1 MLTPPAAPAT
11 TPSTTPPPT
20 PPSTPPSTPHAAPP
34 LARAGTVLA
43 AAVGLLAAVALVVL
57 LVASPAGVRE
67 SADPGAPVVP
77 YWAVLLPAAVALP
90 LVRVLPRRTPDL
102 TPAVVDGRRLGA
114 AVTAMLACALA
125 LPVVVA
131 VGDLAR
137 SEGYHLAKLVLLL
150 ALPGLVVLLT
160 RGALRT
166 VPARGAWRWWAPAVV
181 LVAWTLV
188 SQAAPWVQVPDYS
201 GYPVELV
208 VTAAVATAVTASIGE
223 EVFYRVWLQTRL
235 EALLGRWGG
244 IAVATLVFAL
254 MHVGTRQGQGPA
266 VEVAAALVVQGSFGL
281 TVGYLWSR
289 YRNAWLTIAVHLVAN
304 GFLVVVA
311 LAG

>member
-1 MLTPPAAPAT
+1 MT
-11 TPSTTPPPT
+11 TTPPHT
-20 PPSTPPSTPHAAPP
+20 
-34 LARAGTVLA
+34 RAGTRLACAVGALALVALGTLLVLA
-43 AAVGLLAAVALVVL
+43 
-57 LVASPAGVRE
+57 PDGVRE

-90 LVRVLPRRTPDL
+90 LIRLLPPRTPDL
-102 TPAVVDGRRLGA
+102 TPAVVDGRRLVL
-114 AVTAMLACALA
+114 AVTAMLACAVA
-125 LPVVVA
+125 LPLVVA
-131 VGDLAR
+131 AGDLAR
-137 SEGYHLAKLVLLL
+137 SEGYHVAKLVLLIG
-150 ALPGLVVLLT
+150 LPGLVVLLT

-166 VPARGAWRWWAPAVV
+166 APAHGGWRWWAPAVV

-188 SQAAPWVQVPDYS
+188 SQAAPWVEVPDYS

-208 VTAAVATAVTASIGE
+208 VTAAIATAVTASIGE

-254 MHVGTRQGQGPA
+254 MHVGTRQGQGPV

-289 YRNAWLTIAVHLVAN
+289 YRNAWLTVAVHLVAN
-304 GFLVVVA
+304 GYLVVVA
-311 LAG
+311 LVG

>member
-1 MLTPPAAPAT
+1 MPP
-11 TPSTTPPPT
+11 
-20 PPSTPPSTPHAAPP
+20 H
-34 LARAGTVLA
+34 ARAGTVVA
-43 AAVGLLAAVALVVL
+43 AAVALLAVAALATL
-57 LVASPAGVRE
+57 LVLSPAGVRE

-90 LVRVLPRRTPDL
+90 LIRLLPPRVPEL
-102 TPAVVDGRRLGA
+102 TPAVVDARRLTP
-114 AVTAMLACALA
+114 AVAAMLACAVA

-131 VGDLAR
+131 AGDLAR
-137 SEGYHLAKLVLLL
+137 SEGYHLAKLVLLI

-160 RGALRT
+160 RGAMRT
-166 VPARGAWRWWAPAVV
+166 VPARGAWRWWAPGVV

-188 SQAAPWVQVPDYS
+188 SQAAPWVEVPDYS

-254 MHVGTRQGQGPA
+254 MHVGARQGQGPV

-281 TVGYLWSR
+281 MLGYLWSR
-289 YRNAWLTIAVHLVAN
+289 YRNAWLTIAIHLVAN
-304 GFLVVVA
+304 GYLVVVA

>member
-1 MLTPPAAPAT
+1 MHPPP
-11 TPSTTPPPT
+11 TTPPH
-20 PPSTPPSTPHAAPP
+20 PHPAPP
-34 LARAGTVLA
+34 HARAGRVVAATTGVLA
-43 AAVGLLAAVALVVL
+43 VVALVTLVVL
-57 LVASPAGVRE
+57 SPAGVRE

-90 LVRVLPRRTPDL
+90 LIRLLPPRTPDL
-102 TPAVVDGRRLGA
+102 TPVVVDGRRLRV
-114 AVTAMLACALA
+114 AVTAMLACAVA

-131 VGDLAR
+131 AGDLAR

-150 ALPGLVVLLT
+150 ALPGLVVVLT
-160 RGALRT
+160 RGAMRT
-166 VPARGAWRWWAPAVV
+166 TPGRGAWRWWAPVVV

-188 SQAAPWVQVPDYS
+188 SQAAPWVEVPDYS

-223 EVFYRVWLQTRL
+223 EVFYRMWLQTRL

-254 MHVGTRQGQGPA
+254 MHVGARQGQGPV

-289 YRNAWLTIAVHLVAN
+289 YRNPWAPVAVHLVAN
-304 GFLVVVA
+304 GYLVVVA